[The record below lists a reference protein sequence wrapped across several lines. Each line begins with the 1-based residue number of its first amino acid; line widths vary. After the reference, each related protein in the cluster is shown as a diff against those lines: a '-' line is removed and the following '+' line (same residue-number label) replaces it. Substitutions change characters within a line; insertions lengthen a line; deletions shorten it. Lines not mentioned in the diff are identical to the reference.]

1 MPSFIRP
8 TFKTAMVAYWFSKRC
23 SACSRFCADSLPIAA
38 IRGRSFRRPWQKLC
52 RNWKPKSSGDRI
64 GRKASR
70 SCHGAGLSNEL
81 SHGSIDVVVSPKI
94 GKIYPATPSP
104 FSSSHRSA
112 SCCESSAILDNVSGQ
127 TLRKIYDDAFIQI
140 SMYEPKYVRLEGLTK
155 RIAKSH
161 GRFELADFVSKAE
174 EIINRDEQ
182 EKGNILGQNVS

>member
-127 TLRKIYDDAFIQI
+127 TLT
-140 SMYEPKYVRLEGLTK
+140 V
-155 RIAKSH
+155 
-161 GRFELADFVSKAE
+161 FVDPFR
-174 EIINRDEQ
+174 INRNGWVGSVERGRRKLYRMVLKIEHLQDFETTALAR
-182 EKGNILGQNVS
+182 NRYAIPRSRPP